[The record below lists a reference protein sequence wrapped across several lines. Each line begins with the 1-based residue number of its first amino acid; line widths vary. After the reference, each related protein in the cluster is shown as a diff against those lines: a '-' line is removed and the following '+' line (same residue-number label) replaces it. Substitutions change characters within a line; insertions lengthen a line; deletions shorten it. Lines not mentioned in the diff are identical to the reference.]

1 MWFEILMIPFLV
13 TLALFI
19 AFWIVQ
25 EGSHWQRHKLLGPFA
40 KFVQASAFRA
50 FATFL
55 AMTAIMIPAIL
66 TLLVGLTWDI
76 IGWDPVTSTATG
88 ALTDTVPI
96 VNTLLISFLMFAAMI
111 PVLWSSFRTWRHS
124 VRQVADVRV
133 TSTN

>member
-13 TLALFI
+13 TLVLFI
-19 AFWIVQ
+19 MFWIVQ
-25 EGSHWQRHKLLGPFA
+25 EGSHWQKHKFLGPFA
-40 KFVQASAFRA
+40 KFIQATPFRS

-55 AMTAIMIPAIL
+55 SITIIMIPAIL
-66 TLLVGLTWDI
+66 VVLVGVSWDI
-76 IGWDPVTSTATG
+76 IEWDPVTGTAAG

-96 VNTLLISFLMFAAMI
+96 VNMLLISFLMFAAMI

-124 VRQVADVRV
+124 VRQIADVRV